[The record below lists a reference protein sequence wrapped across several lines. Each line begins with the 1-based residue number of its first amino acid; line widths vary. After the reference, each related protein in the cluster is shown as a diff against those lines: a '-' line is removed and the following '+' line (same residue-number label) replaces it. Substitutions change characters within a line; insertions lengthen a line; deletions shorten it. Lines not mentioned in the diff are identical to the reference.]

1 MEVRILS
8 AAYIGN
14 AQVAIDLRHATET
27 LRRGEDFLN
36 IFINIFISPPC
47 LRVSAEKGHA
57 GKFGA

>member
-27 LRRGEDFLN
+27 LRRGEDF
-36 IFINIFISPPC
+36 FNIFISPPC